1 MILKFIWNQK
11 ESRIAIEKV
20 FLNSKV
26 RGLTL
31 LDFKS
36 SKATV
41 KKKKK
46 VKKKENKATVK
57 KMVWGI
63 PWQSSG

>member
-41 KKKKK
+41 KKKS
-46 VKKKENKATVK
+46 KKKRK
-57 KMVWGI
+57 
-63 PWQSSG
+63 

>member
-11 ESRIAIEKV
+11 GSRIAIEKV

-41 KKKKK
+41 KKKK
-46 VKKKENKATVK
+46 VKINK
-57 KMVWGI
+57 
-63 PWQSSG
+63 